1 MIEVNSETD
10 FVAKP
15 DPFIAFGQNVLEA
28 AIAANAS
35 TLEELQAASYEG
47 KTVEELTTDAGAL
60 LGEKIV
66 IRRVAALR
74 ARTLQFTCTR
84 PQGPAGTGWRSAGCL
99 R

>member
-1 MIEVNSETD
+1 M
-10 FVAKP
+10 
-15 DPFIAFGQNVLEA
+15 LEA

-66 IRRVAALR
+66 VRRVARVEGENVAVYLHNDLQGP
-74 ARTLQFTCTR
+74 ARTGLAFCWLSPVRTPTRSHTTLQFTLL
-84 PQGPAGTGWRSAGCL
+84 Q
-99 R
+99 